1 MKRAALLSA
10 AAGLLLTLLIFAAGN
25 LRKSPPLPESW
36 DLAGAGLSD
45 LAGGFEADN
54 SGQNLLRILKALCYR
69 AEEENDAE
77 ARRLIV
83 PYGTELYRRARE
95 EGLDLQRLDD
105 EETMLRL
112 LGILGK
118 YGARDLMPR
127 LKM

>member
-1 MKRAALLSA
+1 
-10 AAGLLLTLLIFAAGN
+10 LLTLLIFAAGN